1 MANLPDFPSIPAV
14 TPVTD
19 PVVSSILRP
28 MRESLLIITGALS
41 GSPLANGTVITTGL
55 NPVIT
60 NPVLPSG
67 TEDFSTP
74 PAPTGFTATGAFA
87 TIILSWNGASF
98 SSYAYT
104 EIWRASINALGAASL
119 IGSTPG
125 NVFSDAIGNNT
136 TDYYWIRFVNK
147 AGIKGPYNAPGG
159 TAGTTAINP
168 ALVIASLTNSITTT
182 QLYSDLAAEIA
193 LIPGLSTSV
202 AANTAN
208 ISTISSHQVTQDASI
223 ATLTTQVSAN
233 TTSISTLN
241 GNVTSNT
248 AAITTLQS
256 TQTSQGS
263 SIASLTTTVSSQG
276 TTISSQGTQIASNT
290 ASISTQ
296 ATSISG
302 LQAQYTV
309 KIDVNGYVSGFGLAS
324 TPVNGTPYSTF
335 IVRADSFSIGAPGST
350 SPSPTLPFIVQTSGT
365 TVNGVYRPPGTYIQD
380 AYIANGVIGN
390 AQIGNAAI
398 DSAKVSSLTADK
410 LATGSVTV
418 GTTISSA
425 STTGG
430 TPTWSINGSGAATFQ
445 NITAVGSVQAGTA
458 TYSGGTVSG
467 SGAALNSN
475 GTFALGNSSANM
487 TFNGSTFNISGSQ
500 FQVGTAALSGGSSSS
515 ATTMSGSGAVL
526 YPSGAFAL
534 GGSST
539 NPLGV
544 TQSIVNSS
552 SGIYINGFTTQFNA
566 AVAGGSSI
574 ASPLTLI
581 TFTVTAANANSYG
594 LLTTTFSLLHILA
607 GNTASTECITS
618 INVTLSCSSPYYSAT
633 YNAVNIIPCALKL
646 YTGGISSFS
655 GQQLSFDFPLKV
667 PAGTY
672 TLSISGTNIFH
683 DNGGG
688 LQGYGV
694 VVASDCY
701 STWYQAQV

>member
-1 MANLPDFPSIPAV
+1 M
-14 TPVTD
+14 
-19 PVVSSILRP
+19 
-28 MRESLLIITGALS
+28 
-41 GSPLANGTVITTGL
+41 
-55 NPVIT
+55 
-60 NPVLPSG
+60 
-67 TEDFSTP
+67 
-74 PAPTGFTATGAFA
+74 
-87 TIILSWNGASF
+87 
-98 SSYAYT
+98 
-104 EIWRASINALGAASL
+104 
-119 IGSTPG
+119 
-125 NVFSDAIGNNT
+125 
-136 TDYYWIRFVNK
+136 
-147 AGIKGPYNAPGG
+147 
-159 TAGTTAINP
+159 
-168 ALVIASLTNSITTT
+168 
-182 QLYSDLAAEIA
+182 
-193 LIPGLSTSV
+193 
-202 AANTAN
+202 
-208 ISTISSHQVTQDASI
+208 
-223 ATLTTQVSAN
+223 
-233 TTSISTLN
+233 
-241 GNVTSNT
+241 
-248 AAITTLQS
+248 
-256 TQTSQGS
+256 
-263 SIASLTTTVSSQG
+263 
-276 TTISSQGTQIASNT
+276 
-290 ASISTQ
+290 
-296 ATSISG
+296 
-302 LQAQYTV
+302 QAQYTV

-335 IVRADSFSIGAPGST
+335 IVRADSFSIAAPGT
-350 SPSPTLPFIVQTSGT
+350 GTYVPFIVQTSGT
-365 TVNGVYRPPGTYIQD
+365 TVNGVYRPPGTYIND
-380 AYIANGVIGN
+380 AFIANGVIGN
-390 AQIGNAAI
+390 AQIGLAAI
-398 DSAKVSSLTADK
+398 DDANISNVTANKITAGSLTAGNYIQS
-410 LATGSVTV
+410 ATYISGSTGWNINSNGTAEFGSVT
-418 GTTISSA
+418 A
-425 STTGG
+425 R
-430 TPTWSINGSGAATFQ
+430 GSL
-445 NITAVGSVQAGTA
+445 QAGTA

-467 SGAALNSN
+467 TGAALNSN
-475 GTFALGNSSANM
+475 GTFALGSSSANL

-515 ATTMSGSGAVL
+515 ATTMSGSGAIL

-594 LLTTTFSLLHILA
+594 LLTTTFYLLHILA

-646 YTGGISSFS
+646 YTGGVSSFS

-672 TLSISGTNIFH
+672 TLSISGTNTFH

>member
-1 MANLPDFPSIPAV
+1 MANLPDFPSIPSVTAISDPTVAAV
-14 TPVTD
+14 
-19 PVVSSILRP
+19 LRP

-136 TDYYWIRFVNK
+136 TDYYWVRFVNK

-168 ALVIASLTNSITTT
+168 SLVIASLTNSITTT

-390 AQIGNAAI
+390 GQIGNAAI

-475 GTFALGNSSANM
+475 GTFALGNSSANL
-487 TFNGSTFNISGSQ
+487 TFNGSSFSIYGSQ
-500 FQVGTAALSGGSSSS
+500 FQVGTAAASG
-515 ATTMSGSGAVL
+515 TTMTGSGSIM
-526 YPSGAFAL
+526 YPNGYFAL
-534 GGSST
+534 GTASSNIT
-539 NPLGV
+539 NSAAGV
-544 TQSIVNSS
+544 FI
-552 SGIYINGFTTQFNA
+552 SGFSQNYANL
-566 AVAGGSSI
+566 VAGGSL
-574 ASPLTLI
+574 ASPITLLVFSVSANNASYPAILNTTGFLSASLASASSAVSCTIDVSFYLTGFGVPVYETVLVI
-581 TFTVTAANANSYG
+581 PTFIELGTAKCGCQVAVPLAGAIPANTYTYSVSATATFHDTNFNVVG
-594 LLTTTFSLLHILA
+594 NGTPFFARVETTF
-607 GNTASTECITS
+607 
-618 INVTLSCSSPYYSAT
+618 
-633 YNAVNIIPCALKL
+633 
-646 YTGGISSFS
+646 F
-655 GQQLSFDFPLKV
+655 QPL
-667 PAGTY
+667 
-672 TLSISGTNIFH
+672 I
-683 DNGGG
+683 
-688 LQGYGV
+688 
-694 VVASDCY
+694 
-701 STWYQAQV
+701 